1 MYVQLATNLA
11 FEGGP
16 AYSRSI
22 NLDAAIAT
30 RVEVSVSDALGL
42 SLAVVVQVS
51 DDLRSWADQSR
62 RSPHVSGDGFY
73 IFSVPDDPDSEASK
87 VAARYLR
94 LKYSGAGTA
103 TLNAGV
109 HLNHA

>member
-1 MYVQLATNLA
+1 MYVKLTSNLA

-22 NLDAAIAT
+22 RLHAAVAA
-30 RVEVSVSDALGL
+30 RAEVSVSDALEL
-42 SLAVVVQVS
+42 SLTVVVQVS
-51 DDLRSWADQSR
+51 DDLRNWADQSR
-62 RSPHVSGDGFY
+62 SNPSISGDGFHT
-73 IFSVPDDPDSEASK
+73 FSVPDDSDPEANK

-94 LKYSGAGTA
+94 LKYSGTGTA